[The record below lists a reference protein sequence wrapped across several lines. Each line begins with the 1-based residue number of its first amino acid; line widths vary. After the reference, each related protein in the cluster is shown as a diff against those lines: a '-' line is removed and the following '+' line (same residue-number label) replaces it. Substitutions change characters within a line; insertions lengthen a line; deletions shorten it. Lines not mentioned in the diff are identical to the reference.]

1 MALNPVQVG
10 PSSPPCPKEAES
22 SWGLGLAGWGGAPPF
37 SSSGSCCSSRLPVL
51 GGQVSSRLQL
61 SLGGAP
67 AEVLSV
73 AKGGLPPRLAPA
85 LLGGDLAGVVPGG
98 GGRCPDGRTQ
108 ELLGRSSCPGY
119 LLSRLLPGL
128 SLSSCL
134 FTRGALFPQ
143 MSPAVAVG
151 SPAPL
156 GAPACPGLG
165 TSPAAAPWASIS
177 TRPWA
182 VCQDVPRTPL
192 PAGPRPGTTEPSATC
207 RPAQDHCPAG
217 EPAGEPGLGGPS
229 HQPLTQRFVCPQFQP
244 VLGQLDAYLSSSV
257 LDLQPHS
264 QAVTILH
271 SFSALSSVTAQQVDE
286 AIVGFWVQ
294 CQASDPACSFLRDTV
309 SYQSLSLCELQPCDP
324 VSTSC
329 VFQDG
334 LAQCPCRP
342 GYRPALAM
350 GRACAACGSGFWLR
364 DGVCARCP
372 FGFGGFQCEEPFL
385 LALVGVS
392 CAGGVLLLLLLAAL
406 LLLGRAK
413 ALAQRPS
420 LAEPVVPPFQPQ
432 QLSLPRVRPPRPLE
446 EVEIRELGHGDRL

>member
-1 MALNPVQVG
+1 MGRGSPLLLLGLLLQLQAPRAG
-10 PSSPPCPKEAES
+10 GADEPSCGSGQPCPPWS
-22 SWGLGLAGWGGAPPF
+22 TCVSWAGHFSCRCALGFHFNQTMGCVPARMFPGRLSLRAPAPAPP
-37 SSSGSCCSSRLPVL
+37 SP
-51 GGQVSSRLQL
+51 
-61 SLGGAP
+61 
-67 AEVLSV
+67 
-73 AKGGLPPRLAPA
+73 LPPA
-85 LLGGDLAGVVPGG
+85 DLRRIIA
-98 GGRCPDGRTQ
+98 Q
-108 ELLGRSSCPGY
+108 LE
-119 LLSRLLPGL
+119 
-128 SLSSCL
+128 SL
-134 FTRGALFPQ
+134 
-143 MSPAVAVG
+143 
-151 SPAPL
+151 
-156 GAPACPGLG
+156 
-165 TSPAAAPWASIS
+165 
-177 TRPWA
+177 
-182 VCQDVPRTPL
+182 
-192 PAGPRPGTTEPSATC
+192 
-207 RPAQDHCPAG
+207 
-217 EPAGEPGLGGPS
+217 
-229 HQPLTQRFVCPQFQP
+229 FQP

-446 EVEIRELGHGDRL
+446 EVEIRELGHGDRLGPGRVLAAGPRMKTFQGSQSSPGLAPRPGGGQSNLVFVSDEEWGRRKC

>member
-51 GGQVSSRLQL
+51 GGQLWQWAALPPLEHLRVLGWALLLPLRPGLPFQPDHGLCARMFPGRL
-61 SLGGAP
+61 SLRAP
-67 AEVLSV
+67 APAPPSP
-73 AKGGLPPRLAPA
+73 LPPA
-85 LLGGDLAGVVPGG
+85 DLRRIIA
-98 GGRCPDGRTQ
+98 Q
-108 ELLGRSSCPGY
+108 LE
-119 LLSRLLPGL
+119 
-128 SLSSCL
+128 SL
-134 FTRGALFPQ
+134 
-143 MSPAVAVG
+143 
-151 SPAPL
+151 
-156 GAPACPGLG
+156 
-165 TSPAAAPWASIS
+165 
-177 TRPWA
+177 
-182 VCQDVPRTPL
+182 
-192 PAGPRPGTTEPSATC
+192 
-207 RPAQDHCPAG
+207 
-217 EPAGEPGLGGPS
+217 
-229 HQPLTQRFVCPQFQP
+229 FQP

-446 EVEIRELGHGDRL
+446 EVEIRELGHGDRLGPGRVLAAGPRMKTFQGSQSSPGLAPRPGGGQSNLVFVSDEEWGRRKC

>member
-51 GGQVSSRLQL
+51 GGQLWQWAALPPLEHLRVLGWALLLPLRPGLPFQPDHGLCARMFPGRL
-61 SLGGAP
+61 SLRAP
-67 AEVLSV
+67 APAPPSP
-73 AKGGLPPRLAPA
+73 LPPADLRRIIAQLESLLASQGW
-85 LLGGDLAGVVPGG
+85 GGPH
-98 GGRCPDGRTQ
+98 
-108 ELLGRSSCPGY
+108 
-119 LLSRLLPGL
+119 
-128 SLSSCL
+128 
-134 FTRGALFPQ
+134 
-143 MSPAVAVG
+143 
-151 SPAPL
+151 
-156 GAPACPGLG
+156 
-165 TSPAAAPWASIS
+165 TSPSP
-177 TRPWA
+177 
-182 VCQDVPRTPL
+182 
-192 PAGPRPGTTEPSATC
+192 
-207 RPAQDHCPAG
+207 
-217 EPAGEPGLGGPS
+217 
-229 HQPLTQRFVCPQFQP
+229 
-244 VLGQLDAYLSSSV
+244 
-257 LDLQPHS
+257 
-264 QAVTILH
+264 
-271 SFSALSSVTAQQVDE
+271 SALSAPSSSLSWGNWMPICPRRSWT
-286 AIVGFWVQ
+286 
-294 CQASDPACSFLRDTV
+294 C
-309 SYQSLSLCELQPCDP
+309 SLSLCELQPCDP

-446 EVEIRELGHGDRL
+446 EVEIRELGHGDRLGPGRVLAAGPRMKTFQGSQSSPGLAPRPGGGQSNLVFVSDEEWGRRKC

>member
-182 VCQDVPRTPL
+182 VCQPGCSQDASPCGPPPRHHRALCHL
-192 PAGPRPGTTEPSATC
+192 PTCAGSLPSW
-207 RPAQDHCPAG
+207 R
-217 EPAGEPGLGGPS
+217 
-229 HQPLTQRFVCPQFQP
+229 
-244 VLGQLDAYLSSSV
+244 
-257 LDLQPHS
+257 
-264 QAVTILH
+264 
-271 SFSALSSVTAQQVDE
+271 
-286 AIVGFWVQ
+286 
-294 CQASDPACSFLRDTV
+294 ACSSLSWGNWMPICPRRSWTC
-309 SYQSLSLCELQPCDP
+309 SLSLCELQPCDP

-446 EVEIRELGHGDRL
+446 EVEIRELGHGDRLGPGRVLAAGPRMKTFQGSQSSPGLAPRPGGGQSNLVFVSDEEWGRRKC

>member
-1 MALNPVQVG
+1 MWLQKKASDLTALAVR
-10 PSSPPCPKEAES
+10 PSALLSDSQLWQWAALPPLEH
-22 SWGLGLAGWGGAPPF
+22 L
-37 SSSGSCCSSRLPVL
+37 RVL
-51 GGQVSSRLQL
+51 GWALLLPLR
-61 SLGGAP
+61 P
-67 AEVLSV
+67 
-73 AKGGLPPRLAPA
+73 GLPFQ
-85 LLGGDLAGVVPGG
+85 
-98 GGRCPDGRTQ
+98 PDH
-108 ELLGRSSCPGY
+108 
-119 LLSRLLPGL
+119 GL
-128 SLSSCL
+128 C
-134 FTRGALFPQ
+134 
-143 MSPAVAVG
+143 
-151 SPAPL
+151 
-156 GAPACPGLG
+156 
-165 TSPAAAPWASIS
+165 AS
-177 TRPWA
+177 
-182 VCQDVPRTPL
+182 QDVPRTPL

-446 EVEIRELGHGDRL
+446 EVEIRELGHGDRLGPGRVLAAGPRMKTFQGSQSSPGLAPRPGGGQSNLVFVSDEEWGRRKC